1 MGGRCRGGPG
11 QGTGVLV
18 ALFVASCGGDVTPA
32 TVSVRDSLGV
42 SIVEHRSPESGSTAL
57 WRLADAPDVAIGVT
71 DGAEEYQFF
80 GVSDALKRS
89 DGSIVVLDRSNT
101 IRAYDSIGTHLWTAG
116 RKGDGP
122 GEFNWPQRMVEL
134 PGDTVGVWDV
144 GPGRLSLFAGSGQ
157 FVRAWTVPDLAATAL
172 LVGRSGDGRLLVEQR
187 RPERGVVAGRSAMTV
202 YSELHLL
209 DVGSGT
215 AISAGRRLTGIEY
228 QEVDENGA
236 YSPSIF
242 GAIAVY
248 APAPGGFWYGTTTEY
263 ELQRVA
269 RDTVKAILRWRG
281 PEQSIQA
288 ADVSAHIEKWS
299 SAPDATPEL
308 RRALADYG
316 QTHPRAERFPAYEEL
331 QTDARGNLWVRDFVR
346 EHQDDGLRRW
356 LIFSADAQ
364 TVVGHLE
371 HSANLRPLRL
381 STEGVLGV
389 ERDDLG
395 VERVVFR
402 HVVN

>member
-1 MGGRCRGGPG
+1 MGGRLRNGLGMG
-11 QGTGVLV
+11 SGVV
-18 ALFVASCGGDVTPA
+18 AFLAAACGGDVPPA
-32 TVSVRDSLGV
+32 PVSVRDSLGV
-42 SIVEHRSPESGSTAL
+42 SITEHPRPEAGLITV
-57 WRLADAPDVAIGVT
+57 WQLADAPDVTIGVT
-71 DGAEEYQFF
+71 DGAEEYQLF
-80 GVSDALKRS
+80 GVSDAVRRS
-89 DGSIVVLDRSNT
+89 DGSTVVLDRSNT
-101 IRAYDSIGTHLWTAG
+101 IRAYDSVGVHLWTAG

-122 GEFNWPQRMVEL
+122 GEFNWPQRLVAL

-144 GPGRLSLFAGSGQ
+144 GPGRLSLFTDSGR
-157 FVRAWTVPDLAATAL
+157 FVRAWSVPDLAGTAL

-187 RPERGVVAGRSAMTV
+187 RPVRGVVAGRNAITV

-209 DVGSGT
+209 DIASGAT
-215 AISAGRRLTGIEY
+215 TSAGRRVTGIEY

-269 RDTVKAILRWRG
+269 SDTVKAILRWQG
-281 PEQSIQA
+281 PEESVQA
-288 ADVSAHIEKWS
+288 SDVSALIEKWS
-299 SAPDATPEL
+299 SGTDATPEL

-316 QTHPRAERFPAYEEL
+316 ETHPRAGRFPAYEEL
-331 QTDARGNLWVRDFVR
+331 RTDAHGNLWVRDFVR
-346 EHQDDGLRRW
+346 EHQDDGVRRW
-356 LIFSADAQ
+356 LVFSADAH

-371 HSANLRPLRL
+371 HSAVLRPLRV

-389 ERDDLG
+389 EQDDMG

-402 HVVN
+402 RVIH